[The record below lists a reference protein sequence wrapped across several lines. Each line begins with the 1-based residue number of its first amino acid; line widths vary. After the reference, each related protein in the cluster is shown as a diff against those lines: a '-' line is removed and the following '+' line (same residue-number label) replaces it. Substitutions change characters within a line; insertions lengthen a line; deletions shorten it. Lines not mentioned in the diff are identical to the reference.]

1 VGAREEFADRRA
13 YGDSFAERFGLEKQN
28 FHVTRTLRRGLLAV
42 TQIRSTIATPDPSP
56 PIEYD
61 EAHLVG
67 FQLWDSPGHELWQ
80 DGRIARSEP
89 FKSGET
95 AFYDLRRAPS
105 AYMPHAYN
113 SMQFYMPHAELR
125 EIAQTNGMRFS
136 GDLRYRY
143 GIAQMDH
150 VVQHLSLAALPAL
163 EREEAVDGLFLD
175 HILQAVA
182 LHIVGAYGERAS
194 HPGRMSGGLAVWQER
209 RAKELMRANI
219 AKDISLKQLA
229 EAVGLSVAHFAR
241 AFRQSAQTS
250 PHRWLRERR
259 IEKATVLLAG
269 SDLPLPVI
277 AAECGFAD
285 QSHFTRA
292 FTKQTGISPGR
303 WRRDNAR
310 KN

>member
-1 VGAREEFADRRA
+1 VGAREEFSDRRA
-13 YGDSFAERFGLEKQN
+13 YGDSFAARFGLEKQN

-42 TQIRSTIATPDPSP
+42 TQIKSTIATPDPSP
-56 PIEYD
+56 PVEYD
-61 EAHLVG
+61 DAHLVG

-125 EIAQTNGMRFS
+125 EVAQANGMRFS

-143 GIAQMDH
+143 GIAQMDR
-150 VVQHLSLAALPAL
+150 VVEHLSLAALPAL
-163 EREEAVDGLFLD
+163 ERNEPMDGLFLD

-182 LHIVGAYGERAS
+182 LHIVSAYGEGDPREI
-194 HPGRMSGGLAVWQER
+194 RTGGLAPWQER
-209 RAKELMRANI
+209 RAKELMQANL
-219 AKDISLKQLA
+219 AADITLKQLA
-229 EAVGLSVAHFAR
+229 EEVGLSVAHFAR
-241 AFRQSAQTS
+241 AFRQSARTS

-259 IEKATVLLAG
+259 IEKAMALLEG
-269 SDLPLPVI
+269 SDLPLPMI

-292 FTKQTGISPGR
+292 FAKQAGISPGR
-303 WRRDNAR
+303 WRRDNTR